1 MPEYFRF
8 IRITFDP
15 SKYDAMMAH
24 ADSQVERIKGVPGVR
39 AVRTVRVA
47 ENQTITIGRYD
58 SKEAWEASAE
68 QITSIWSGFAE
79 FMTEEPYTRD
89 GDMVWSYDRESP

>member
-1 MPEYFRF
+1 
-8 IRITFDP
+8 
-15 SKYDAMMAH
+15 
-24 ADSQVERIKGVPGVR
+24 
-39 AVRTVRVA
+39 VA

-68 QITSIWSGFAE
+68 QISSIWSGFAE

-89 GDMVWSYDRESP
+89 GDMVWSYDRG

>member
-8 IRITFDP
+8 VRVTFDP

-24 ADSQVERIKGVPGVR
+24 ADAQVGKMKDVTGMR
-39 AVRTVRVA
+39 AVRVVRVA
-47 ENQTITIGRYD
+47 DNQTIPIGRYD

-68 QITSIWSGFAE
+68 QIASIWAGFAE
-79 FMTEEPYTRD
+79 FMTDEPLTRD
-89 GDMVWSYDRESP
+89 GEMVWSYDR

>member
-8 IRITFDP
+8 VRVTFDP

-24 ADSQVERIKGVPGVR
+24 ADTQVAKMKDVTGMR
-39 AVRTVRVA
+39 AVRVVRVA
-47 ENQTITIGRYD
+47 DNQTITIGRYD

-68 QITSIWSGFAE
+68 QISGIWSGFAE
-79 FMTEEPYTRD
+79 FMTDEPLTRD
-89 GDMVWSYDRESP
+89 GEMVWSYDR

>member
-8 IRITFDP
+8 VRITFDP

-68 QITSIWSGFAE
+68 RIAGIWSDFGE
-79 FMTEEPYTRD
+79 FMTYEPLTRD
-89 GDMVWSYDRESP
+89 GEMVLSHDR